1 MHTKQRGLRL
11 VRMEE
16 HMVTPIIIHP
26 NGVIGILTTRFAV
39 SGMTQDGMKSGVSGV
54 IQFVGNLTVT
64 GRR

>member
-1 MHTKQRGLRL
+1 
-11 VRMEE
+11 MEE

>member
-1 MHTKQRGLRL
+1 
-11 VRMEE
+11 VCMEE
-16 HMVTPIIIHP
+16 DMMTPIIIHP

-54 IQFVGNLTVT
+54 IQFVGNITVT